1 MKYMRF
7 LSMAIAIIM
16 LLTSASFAEE
26 LGEMDLYAPE
36 IYAAAETDWTPDFE
50 EGRGLGWVIV
60 DGRYPQT
67 GRLFPAG
74 SFGHCG
80 NTGTSFFMDRR
91 SGLYVILLTN
101 ATRFSYMRRNYRSC
115 DYAETMRMREAVHEA
130 IREDIGND

>member
-1 MKYMRF
+1 MY
-7 LSMAIAIIM
+7 
-16 LLTSASFAEE
+16 
-26 LGEMDLYAPE
+26 
-36 IYAAAETDWTPDFE
+36 
-50 EGRGLGWVIV
+50 
-60 DGRYPQT
+60 GRYPQT

-130 IREDIGND
+130 IREDIGM